1 MKVVKGNGLVTRNGT
16 FIFPKG
22 QELTK
27 EELFGFIDYNTQYL
41 MPKYR
46 ENMKLY
52 LSQHMILNA
61 ESKEMG
67 PDNKLVVNLPKYIV
81 DTYNGYFLGIPPKF
95 HLKKVVITT
104 DYKRGLVMYHSLIN
118 LMKFQSKLIFMVVQ
132 LALFIK
138 MRRLKQDLLMLVLQ
152 KLSLFMMIRLNEI
165 L

>member
-81 DTYNGYFLGIPPKF
+81 DTYNGYFLGIPPK
-95 HLKKVVITT
+95 I
-104 DYKRGLVMYHSLIN
+104 
-118 LMKFQSKLIFMVVQ
+118 
-132 LALFIK
+132 
-138 MRRLKQDLLMLVLQ
+138 
-152 KLSLFMMIRLNEI
+152 
-165 L
+165 